1 MSEDLKI
8 RGRLK
13 EDQTIRHPEH
23 ETGLTEL
30 STSTVQYPGFPI
42 SKP

>member
-1 MSEDLKI
+1 MTENSKV

-13 EDQTIRHPEH
+13 EDQTIRHPGH

-30 STSTVQYPGFPI
+30 STVQYTGFSI
-42 SKP
+42 LVL